1 MGGDIGVRKVA
12 KKDVINDPEKTTEK
26 NTEKILCI
34 VKTNPQM
41 TYKNLLKH
49 EVWYDENIHLVI
61 R

>member
-1 MGGDIGVRKVA
+1 MT
-12 KKDVINDPEKTTEK
+12 PEKTTEK

-49 EVWYDENIHLVI
+49 EVWYDENIHLAI